1 MNSPDV
7 VQAVAVSEDGTKV
20 ALEIEVSRTPPS
32 VIRVRRGQGPVAEHT
47 GDDLFH
53 CLHGLRQA
61 LEADGLLL
69 CCQGARPDVFP
80 SGMDR
85 QMGEARHAH
94 VLGLEA
100 GQEES
105 VDIFA
110 PADVGLVG
118 TIEEQ
123 RIFVRRAFGLDK
135 KR

>member
-1 MNSPDV
+1 MSSPDV
-7 VQAVAVSEDGTKV
+7 VQAVAVGRDGTKV
-20 ALEIEVSRTPPS
+20 ALEIDVSRTPPS
-32 VIRVRRGQGPVAEHT
+32 VIRVRRGQGAVAEYT
-47 GDDLFH
+47 GSDLFN
-53 CLHGLRQA
+53 CLHGLRQV
-61 LEADGLLL
+61 LEAEGLLL

-100 GQEES
+100 RQEES

-123 RIFVRRAFGLDK
+123 RVFVMRAFGFDK